1 MTMQRRS
8 LLKATAIAAST
19 GSATSLLATSAMA
32 QAPAAAWPSQPL
44 KFVIPFTA
52 GSGTDVV
59 GRAVSERLGPAL
71 GQSVVVENRGGA
83 GGTIG
88 ANLVAKATDGH
99 TVLVHSSS
107 HVVNPVLF
115 NNLPYDTLKDF
126 QSITPLAALPN
137 VLITNPSKGFRDVRD
152 LVAKA
157 KAAPGRFNYGSAGNG
172 SATHLNAEKFRIAAD
187 IQAQHVPFRGTPEVI
202 TEIIAGRID
211 WYFCPI
217 VSVLQQIRAGTIQ
230 ALAIGTLERSDDLP
244 GVPHIG
250 EAGFAA
256 AEYTFWVGMFAPSSM
271 PRANADRL
279 NAEVVRILRDPAF
292 RTRMDA
298 LGAKPMPMT
307 VAQTDTFVK
316 NEMEAAARV
325 VRAANIKVE

>member
-1 MTMQRRS
+1 MQRRS
-8 LLKATAIAAST
+8 LLKATAIAAGT
-19 GSATSLLATSAMA
+19 TALPTFA
-32 QAPAAAWPSQPL
+32 QAPAAPWPSQPL
-44 KFVIPFTA
+44 KFIIPFTA

-59 GRAVSERLGPAL
+59 GRALTERLGAAL
-71 GQSVVVENRGGA
+71 GQPIVVENRGGA

-172 SATHLNAEKFRIAAD
+172 SATHLNAEKFRITAD

-202 TEIIAGRID
+202 TEVIAGRID

-256 AEYTFWVGMFAPSSM
+256 AEYTFWVGMFAPTSM

-279 NAEVVRILRDPAF
+279 NTEVVRILRDPAF
-292 RTRMDA
+292 RTRMDT

-316 NEMEAAARV
+316 NEMDAAARV
-325 VRAANIKVE
+325 VRAAGIKIDQ

>member
-1 MTMQRRS
+1 MQRRS
-8 LLKATAIAAST
+8 LLKATALAAGT
-19 GSATSLLATSAMA
+19 TALPTFA

-44 KFVIPFTA
+44 KFIIPFTA

-59 GRAVSERLGPAL
+59 GRALTERLGAAL
-71 GQSVVVENRGGA
+71 GQPIVVENRGGA

-172 SATHLNAEKFRIAAD
+172 SATHLNAEKFRITAD

-202 TEIIAGRID
+202 TEVIAGRID

-256 AEYTFWVGMFAPSSM
+256 AEYTFWVGMFAPTSM

-279 NAEVVRILRDPAF
+279 NTEVVRILRDPAF
-292 RTRMDA
+292 RTRMDT

-316 NEMEAAARV
+316 NEMDAAARV
-325 VRAANIKVE
+325 VRAAGIKVDQ